1 MHPML
6 NIAVR
11 AARRAGTVINRA
23 LNRLGDVRV
32 DTKGHRDYVTEID
45 RESERTIVQTLL
57 TAYPNH
63 AILAEESGEQ
73 GSSEFLWVI
82 DPLDGTTNFVHGYPH
97 FSVSIALKVRGELD
111 QAVIFDP
118 VRDELFTASRGVG
131 AQLNNRRLRVS
142 DCQSLDQALL
152 ATGFPTRNKRLLDA
166 YMPTLAT
173 LLPKVSG
180 VRRAGSASL
189 DLAFLACGRV
199 DGFWELGLNEWD
211 IAAGSLLVQEAGGIV
226 TEPDGSSGFLKSGNI
241 LCSSPRIHREM
252 LDALRESALQ
262 A

>member
-45 RESERTIVQTLL
+45 REAENAIIHTLL
-57 TAYPNH
+57 EAYPSH

-73 GSSEFLWVI
+73 GNSDFVWVI
-82 DPLDGTTNFVHGYPH
+82 DPLDGTLNFIHGYPQ
-97 FSVSIALKVRGELD
+97 FAVSIALRIRGELD
-111 QAVIFDP
+111 QAVVFDP
-118 VRDELFTASRGVG
+118 VRDELFTASKGVG

-152 ATGFPTRNKRLLDA
+152 ATGFPIRDPAALNR
-166 YMPTLAT
+166 YMPTLNA
-173 LLPKVSG
+173 LLPRVGG
-180 VRRAGSASL
+180 VRRAGSACL
-189 DLAFLACGRV
+189 DLAFVACGRL
-199 DGFWELGLNEWD
+199 DGYWEFGINEWD
-211 IAAGSLLVQEAGGIV
+211 IAAGALLVQEAGGIV
-226 TEPDGSSGFLKSGNI
+226 TEPNGSSDYLRSGNI
-241 LCSSPRIHREM
+241 LCASPRIHREIATI
-252 LDALRESALQ
+252 LSNCKT
-262 A
+262 